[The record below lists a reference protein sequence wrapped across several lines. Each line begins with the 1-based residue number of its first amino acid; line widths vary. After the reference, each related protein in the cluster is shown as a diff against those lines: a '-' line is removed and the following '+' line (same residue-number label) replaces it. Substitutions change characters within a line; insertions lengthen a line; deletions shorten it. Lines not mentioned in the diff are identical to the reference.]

1 MKIADKTILVV
12 EDENAIREH
21 MVRSILRHSHCNV
34 VSAANGK
41 EAVEKFN
48 AHKPQYVFLDLGLPD
63 IDGFEVLKRIKATGI
78 SVHVCIVTGFNDDV
92 HRQKATILG
101 AENYITKPVE
111 FEVLLKILQEQ
122 NLTSVVA

>member
-1 MKIADKTILVV
+1 MTIFDKTILVV
-12 EDENAIREH
+12 EDEDVIREH
-21 MVRSILRHSHCNV
+21 MIRSIMRHSRCDV
-34 VSAANGK
+34 ISAANGK

-48 AHKPQYVFLDLGLPD
+48 IHKPHYVFLDLGLPD

-78 SVHVCIVTGFNDDV
+78 SAHVCIVTGFDDDA
-92 HRQKATILG
+92 HRQQAKVLG
-101 AENYITKPVE
+101 ADNYVTKPVQ

>member
-1 MKIADKTILVV
+1 MKISDKTILVV
-12 EDENAIREH
+12 EDEDVIREH

-34 VSAANGK
+34 ISAANGK

-63 IDGFEVLKRIKATGI
+63 IDGFEVLKRIRATGI
-78 SVHVCIVTGFNDDV
+78 SVHVCIVTGFDDDA
-92 HRQKATILG
+92 HRQQAKVLG
-101 AENYITKPVE
+101 ADDYINKPVQ
-111 FEVLLKILQEQ
+111 FEVLIKILQEQ